1 MDLQKYK
8 NHLLQTIKNKLS
20 EWLFLDEGETVSNEE
35 VYRFLHSI
43 KGTSGTLQ
51 LGGLMQLS
59 VELLDQLDEESEKAW
74 GKIELKN
81 FLFPLIE
88 LTYKYENFDELV
100 IPDEPA
106 YHSNAPLIQII
117 DDDVSMLIL
126 LKDVLEEKGWMVI
139 THTNPEK
146 AVRQYFEMK
155 PDCLILDIQLP
166 HKDGFQVLQE
176 IQEHNEKY
184 FIPTIMISIK
194 NNKQTRI
201 EAYQNGADDFFEKP
215 IDIEEFVA
223 KVDRHLQRKTTF

>member
-1 MDLQKYK
+1 MK
-8 NHLLQTIKNKLS
+8 
-20 EWLFLDEGETVSNEE
+20 EETVSNAE

-59 VELLDQLDEESEKAW
+59 VELLDQLDEESEKVW

-81 FLFPLIE
+81 FLFALIE

-100 IPDEPA
+100 IPDEPV

-126 LKDVLEEKGWMVI
+126 LKDVLEEKGWMVM

-146 AVRQYFEMK
+146 AVKQYFEMK

-166 HKDGFQVLQE
+166 QKDGFQVLQE

-184 FIPTIMISIK
+184 FIPTIMISVK
-194 NNKQTRI
+194 NNKQVRI
-201 EAYQNGADDFFEKP
+201 KAYQNGADDFFEKP
-215 IDIEEFVA
+215 IDIEEFVV
-223 KVDRHLQRKTTF
+223 KVDRHLQRKTNF